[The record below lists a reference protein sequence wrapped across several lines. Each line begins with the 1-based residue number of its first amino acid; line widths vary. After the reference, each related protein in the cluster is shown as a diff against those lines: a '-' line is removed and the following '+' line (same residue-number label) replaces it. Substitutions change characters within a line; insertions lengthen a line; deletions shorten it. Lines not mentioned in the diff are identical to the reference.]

1 MRVLVF
7 YVIFSIELYWKV
19 MTHLDKLTVIIGPS
33 GAGKSTHVA
42 ELLRYADTE
51 LVRTETDRPRRG
63 PDDDDTHTFVTTD
76 EFTTKRD
83 TNYYLGHGA
92 MGGFNYGLPH
102 LPQTDTSKVILL
114 RAPFIPEV
122 WRHRPD
128 ARVIQF
134 EASTDTLVQR
144 LETRGDHARIDP
156 KLLAAE
162 TAMGRKLT
170 SYIISTDVPFS
181 QSYAAFVELWNKIQA
196 E

>member
-1 MRVLVF
+1 MN
-7 YVIFSIELYWKV
+7 
-19 MTHLDKLTVIIGPS
+19 HLDKLTVIIGPS

-42 ELLRYADTE
+42 ELLRHADVQ

-63 PDDDDTHTFVTTD
+63 PGDDDTHIFVTTD
-76 EFTTKRD
+76 EFITKRD

-102 LPQTDTSKVILL
+102 LPETDTSKVILL

-128 ARVIQF
+128 TRVIQF
-134 EASTDTLVQR
+134 EAATDTLVQR
-144 LETRGDHARIDP
+144 LEARGDHARIDP
-156 KLLAAE
+156 KLLSIE
-162 TAMGRKLT
+162 TAMGKKLT
-170 SYIISTDVPFS
+170 NYVISTDMPFD
-181 QSYAAFVELWNKIQA
+181 QSYAAFTELWNKIQA